1 MKPIVLQIYDYAQM
15 FDSIDLEEA
24 LNDIYNVGVD
34 DDMLPL
40 LHKANEEVHMAVK
53 TPAGLT
59 DRQAIRNIVLQ
70 GDTWGSILASVQV
83 DSIGQECMAAGH
95 FYRYKDKLPVG
106 FLGLVDDIVGITEVG
121 YKAQQLNAFIN
132 LKTAEKTLQF
142 GVKKCKSMLVCKDGV
157 SDVNSDL
164 LVDNWETNY
173 EENPST
179 GNIELIEN
187 FRGLVKIE
195 KTEKQT
201 YLGFVISSKG
211 DNMEN
216 INQLKKKSIGV
227 IRKLM
232 NKLDSL
238 HLQTYYFECALILLN
253 AILRPSI
260 LYACDVYYNLKESEI
275 RQLERIEENFLRKVL
290 NTSKGC
296 PIVQLYLETGHIPAR
311 VEIQKTRLLYLQ
323 YILQQ
328 SKESTIF
335 KFFQLQLEY
344 PTRGDWAS
352 TCVQDLK
359 DFNIEE
365 SFENIR
371 LMTKY
376 KFTRMLK
383 CKVKISAI
391 KYLTG
396 KQGSKGKDI
405 TYSSIQ
411 MAEYLL
417 PTNEKLT
424 IDEKR
429 RLFAVKNKMTNIPN
443 NFQKTKSE
451 NVCFCRKR
459 EDMKHIYECGIYNE
473 EEVMLNY
480 EEIYNGDIND
490 QIEIFRKFEENYR
503 KRELLKNIETELPCD
518 PTGSAAF
525 L

>member
-1 MKPIVLQIYDYAQM
+1 MAQI
-15 FDSIDLEEA
+15 LV
-24 LNDIYNVGVD
+24 VG
-34 DDMLPL
+34 
-40 LHKANEEVHMAVK
+40 
-53 TPAGLT
+53 
-59 DRQAIRNIVLQ
+59 
-70 GDTWGSILASVQV
+70 
-83 DSIGQECMAAGH
+83 
-95 FYRYKDKLPVG
+95 
-106 FLGLVDDIVGITEVG
+106 
-121 YKAQQLNAFIN
+121 
-132 LKTAEKTLQF
+132 
-142 GVKKCKSMLVCKDGV
+142 
-157 SDVNSDL
+157 
-164 LVDNWETNY
+164 
-173 EENPST
+173 
-179 GNIELIEN
+179 
-187 FRGLVKIE
+187 
-195 KTEKQT
+195 
-201 YLGFVISSKG
+201 
-211 DNMEN
+211 
-216 INQLKKKSIGV
+216 
-227 IRKLM
+227 
-232 NKLDSL
+232 
-238 HLQTYYFECALILLN
+238 
-253 AILRPSI
+253 
-260 LYACDVYYNLKESEI
+260 
-275 RQLERIEENFLRKVL
+275 NFLIKVL